1 MCQQRVLKYLKYLK
15 DVSTI
20 LATVSAIREGDL
32 KRHVSAEQ
40 EILKLIF
47 ALDHNNY
54 AVYITYQHVYLNN
67 LLKEDN
73 TIEKGLITNG
83 MVHHVLVTR
92 SVPFL

>member
-1 MCQQRVLKYLKYLK
+1 M
-15 DVSTI
+15 STI

-32 KRHVSAEQ
+32 KRHFSVEQ
-40 EILKLIF
+40 EILKLMF
-47 ALDHNNY
+47 ALDHINY